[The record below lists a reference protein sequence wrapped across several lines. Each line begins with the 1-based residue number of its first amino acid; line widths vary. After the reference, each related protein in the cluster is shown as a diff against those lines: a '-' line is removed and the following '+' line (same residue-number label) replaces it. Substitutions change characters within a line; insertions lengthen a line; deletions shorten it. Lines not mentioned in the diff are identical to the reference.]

1 MPIAHWTC
9 LGSDIVHA
17 ELFGTHL
24 VALNSE
30 KVARDLLE
38 KRSSIYSD
46 RFVGQYIVILPDF
59 LFVYQAPIES
69 SDGIVRRPVTNL
81 FLCQQFMQTRRRK
94 MGIQSFPIRQQVEGL
109 A

>member
-1 MPIAHWTC
+1 MCYCVESDDPHSLFRLVPSICHSSGTSFNVPFKYQWLAYERWGKETGKLINVYYHICSMPIAYWTC

-46 RFVGQYIVILPDF
+46 RSVG
-59 LFVYQAPIES
+59 
-69 SDGIVRRPVTNL
+69 
-81 FLCQQFMQTRRRK
+81 
-94 MGIQSFPIRQQVEGL
+94 
-109 A
+109 